1 MKNYYVYI
9 LRCNDGTYY
18 TGITSDISKRLF
30 QHERD
35 DSLHSYV
42 SRRKPFE
49 LVFIDIFDNPL
60 SAISREKQIK
70 KWSQM
75 KKEALIN
82 SNWEKLKQL
91 SECSN
96 DTHFLISSYAKKN

>member
-30 QHERD
+30 QHETD

-49 LVFIDIFDNPL
+49 LVFIDSFDKPL

-70 KWSQM
+70 KWSKK
-75 KKEALIN
+75 KKESLIK
-82 SNWEKLKQL
+82 SNWVNLKKL
-91 SECSN
+91 SECRN
-96 DTHFLISSYAKKN
+96 DTHHSLLIFDKNK